1 MHSTKYEATKHL
13 KIYVRIVIVNTILYK
28 KYKKLF
34 KIMQKLGANMYFFYI
49 PEIPMN

>member
-1 MHSTKYEATKHL
+1 MKQLNILKYMYTNS
-13 KIYVRIVIVNTILYK
+13 NTILYK